1 MDITDFALTVTSGPN
16 HLVVAVNGELD
27 DYTAPALRDRV
38 RKELEGRAGVE
49 LTLDLSNMT
58 FVDSTGL
65 GVLVGIRRRVRE
77 TGGTLA
83 LSGLTPATTKV
94 LEITGLSRVFD
105 LEEPA
110 SS

>member
-1 MDITDFALTVTSGPN
+1 MDITDFALSVSSEPN
-16 HLVVAVNGELD
+16 RLVVAVTGELD
-27 DYTAPALRDRV
+27 DYTSPALRDRV
-38 RKELEGRAGVE
+38 RKELEGRTGVD

-77 TGGTLA
+77 TGGTLV

-94 LEITGLSRVFD
+94 LEITGLSRVFELD
-105 LEEPA
+105 EP
-110 SS
+110 S